1 MNLDILE
8 GRRIGKI
15 KKNELDKKEMHTIFF
30 NDRDYKYINIHTNFD
45 CFMCINKHI

>member
-8 GRRIGKI
+8 EGRIGKI

-30 NDRDYKYINIHTNFD
+30 NDHDYKYINIDTNFD
-45 CFMCINKHI
+45 CFMHINKYI